1 MAAEPQG
8 VTGAEPR
15 ATAVLALWNDV
26 DPIHDMDYNDWHA
39 NEHVPERLTVPG
51 MVWGLRFMASA
62 GSAPGPRYLTL
73 YGLRDVQV
81 LDSAAYQHLLAWPT
95 PMSARMRRVMHGI
108 SRVVYDVTAVQGSLA
123 APGLLLSEDLGQE
136 ATPHPGADAAV
147 RGVLRGQRRPDTQ
160 PLPWLQTGQS
170 GQTGFV
176 PPTTLRLVALA
187 QLPAPG
193 QAPGATGAAL
203 APPGVPLYR
212 YRRLSVA
219 GDGQL

>member
-1 MAAEPQG
+1 MG
-8 VTGAEPR
+8 VENQ

-26 DPIHDMDYNDWHA
+26 DPIHDLDYNDWHA

-51 MVWGLRFMASA
+51 MVWGLRFLASA

-81 LDSAAYQHLLAWPT
+81 LESAAYQHLLAWPT

-108 SRVVYDVTAVQGSLA
+108 CRVVYDVATVHGSLA
-123 APGLLLSEDLGQE
+123 APGLLLSEDVE
-136 ATPHPGADAAV
+136 PAAHTDADASAL
-147 RGVLRGQRRPDTQ
+147 GLLRGQRRPDTQ
-160 PLPWLQTGQS
+160 PLPWLQSGQS

-176 PPTTLRLVALA
+176 PPTRLRLLALA
-187 QLPAPG
+187 QLPLASQVPG
-193 QAPGATGAAL
+193 SQGGVDAA
-203 APPGVPLYR
+203 AAAGPKLYR